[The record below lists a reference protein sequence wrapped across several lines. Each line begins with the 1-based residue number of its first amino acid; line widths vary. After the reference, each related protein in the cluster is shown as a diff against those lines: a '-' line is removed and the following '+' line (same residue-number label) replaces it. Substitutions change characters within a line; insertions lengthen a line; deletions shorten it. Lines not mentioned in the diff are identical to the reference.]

1 MRSILIAIL
10 FLAFTSHV
18 MACTCVKEKMSFR
31 KQVKTEF
38 SKNDLVFTG
47 NVIAK
52 KILRESTE
60 YESSADPVVYTF
72 EVLNPFKGTSENTT
86 IEVVSVR
93 DGASCG
99 FTFEIGKTYLV
110 YAKATDYYSQ
120 HKNIETDFSTGICH
134 RNNEINRAKSRE
146 IRILKRKSH

>member
-72 EVLNPFKGTSENTT
+72 EVLNPFKGTS
-86 IEVVSVR
+86 
-93 DGASCG
+93 
-99 FTFEIGKTYLV
+99 
-110 YAKATDYYSQ
+110 
-120 HKNIETDFSTGICH
+120 
-134 RNNEINRAKSRE
+134 
-146 IRILKRKSH
+146 